1 MPHGNMTDVCLHILQ
16 LIKDLKQQESVFWI
30 TEALSVT
37 IWYYHVLYH

>member
-16 LIKDLKQQESVFWI
+16 LIKDLKESVFWI

-37 IWYYHVLYH
+37 IWYYHVLHH